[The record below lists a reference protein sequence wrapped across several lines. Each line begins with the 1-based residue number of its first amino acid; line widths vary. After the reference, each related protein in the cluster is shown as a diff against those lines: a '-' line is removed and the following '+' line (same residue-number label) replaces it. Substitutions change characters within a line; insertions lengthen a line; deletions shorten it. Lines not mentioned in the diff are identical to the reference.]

1 MDRSGCKVLKAA
13 GFSLKDQEQIDQ
25 SSTWDHGSRFVLG
38 ESVRPAAKDA
48 SGFPLAQA
56 KPLPDGADLVRIKRN
71 ASHLLP

>member
-1 MDRSGCKVLKAA
+1 MRPMCWLVTRSGRVLPQ
-13 GFSLKDQEQIDQ
+13 DQEQIDQ